1 MTGRADGR
9 GFAGAVLDALTSHI
23 CVLDASGVITLVNE
37 AWRKFALE
45 NSSVPTRTG
54 VGTHYLEVCRAATG
68 PGSEEAAVFAE
79 GVRDVLEGR
88 SQLFQ
93 LEYPCHSPT
102 EDRWFVGRVTPLRG
116 AESGAV
122 VSHMNV
128 TDRKLV
134 EFELA
139 MLAATDSLTGLPNRR
154 FFLDMANREV
164 DRVRRFGIPASVAMI
179 DVDNFKDINDTY
191 GHAAG
196 DDALRHLAASFKASV
211 REVDVLARL
220 GGEEFAVLL
229 PGTNESGAQRV
240 AEKMRTAL
248 SSEPV
253 STGQHTFRLTAS
265 FGTTDLSSGDF
276 DITAALGRAD
286 AALYSAKHSGRNC
299 VKAFSEIGEG
309 SA

>member
-1 MTGRADGR
+1 M
-9 GFAGAVLDALTSHI
+9 
-23 CVLDASGVITLVNE
+23 LDASGVITLVNE
-37 AWRKFALE
+37 AWRQFALE

-54 VGTHYLEVCRAATG
+54 VGTHYLDVCRASTG
-68 PGSEEAAVFAE
+68 PGSKEAAAFAD
-79 GVRDVLEGR
+79 GVRGVLEGR
-88 SQLFQ
+88 SALFQ
-93 LEYPCHSPT
+93 LEYPCHAPT
-102 EDRWFVGRVTPLRG
+102 ENRWFVGRVTPLKG
-116 AESGAV
+116 TEPGAV

-139 MLAATDSLTGLPNRR
+139 RLAATDSLTGLPNRR
-154 FFLDMANREV
+154 FFLDTANREV
-164 DRVRRFGIPASVAMI
+164 DRVRRFGVPAAVAMI
-179 DVDNFKDINDTY
+179 DADNFKGINDTY

-196 DDALRHLAASFKASV
+196 DDALRHLAASFKASL

-229 PGTNESGAQRV
+229 PGTDESGAHRV

-253 STGQHTFRLTAS
+253 LTGQHTFRLTAS
-265 FGTTDLSSGDF
+265 FGTTDLLPSDF
-276 DITAALGRAD
+276 DITDALRRAD

-299 VKAFSEIGEG
+299 VRAFSEIGEG

>member
-1 MTGRADGR
+1 
-9 GFAGAVLDALTSHI
+9 
-23 CVLDASGVITLVNE
+23 
-37 AWRKFALE
+37 
-45 NSSVPTRTG
+45 
-54 VGTHYLEVCRAATG
+54 
-68 PGSEEAAVFAE
+68 
-79 GVRDVLEGR
+79 
-88 SQLFQ
+88 
-93 LEYPCHSPT
+93 
-102 EDRWFVGRVTPLRG
+102 
-116 AESGAV
+116 
-122 VSHMNV
+122 MNV

-139 MLAATDSLTGLPNRR
+139 RLAATDALTGLPNRR

-164 DRVRRFGIPASVAMI
+164 DRVRRFGVPASVVMI
-179 DVDNFKDINDTY
+179 DADNFKDINDTY

-196 DDALRHLAASFKASV
+196 DDALRQLAVSFRASL

-229 PGTNESGAQRV
+229 PGTDESGAQRV

-276 DITAALGRAD
+276 DITPALGRAD
-286 AALYSAKHSGRNC
+286 AALYSAKRSGRNC
-299 VKAFSEIGEG
+299 VRAFSGLDEPMPPVT
-309 SA
+309 AFN